1 VTTSNTCVKSLSNPT
16 NPTSPVSPVNPAS
29 PMNQAATAVT
39 TTSVTPGAPAANAS
53 MDVTGSATAMES
65 SPASTMSDSPQASTE
80 TSSAQSQEKSAT
92 TESAPTSASG
102 TSTSPKV
109 SPSPKQGVKGGLNI
123 GGLGRAL
130 SLELFVKPGL
140 TQPNVF
146 PEVSINQS
154 VPASVRHHH
163 DFLMELL
170 NQPLSDQSDKLRRI
184 ARDTVEYEQ

>member
-1 VTTSNTCVKSLSNPT
+1 
-16 NPTSPVSPVNPAS
+16 
-29 PMNQAATAVT
+29 
-39 TTSVTPGAPAANAS
+39 

-65 SPASTMSDSPQASTE
+65 SPASTT
-80 TSSAQSQEKSAT
+80 K
-92 TESAPTSASG
+92 ESAPTSASG
-102 TSTSPKV
+102 ASTTPKV
-109 SPSPKQGVKGGLNI
+109 SQPPKPGVKGSLNI

-154 VPASVRHHH
+154 VPAAVRHHH

-170 NQPLSDQSDKLRRI
+170 NQPLSDQSDKLKRI